1 MTPRYTVM
9 NCLGME
15 RMAAIENVMMPMP
28 HVAKTAVVTG
38 RIVRIGFIL
47 SDDRVLTMTGNGTQS
62 RNECYR
68 KATFS
73 DDFGQTSIRYL
84 VSFQFLTPSTTAIFE
99 GTDGKGRRSARL
111 DR

>member
-28 HVAKTAVVTG
+28 HVAKTAVVT
-38 RIVRIGFIL
+38 VRVVRTGFVL
-47 SDDRVLTMTGNGTQS
+47 KEDRVLTMTGNGTQPGD
-62 RNECYR
+62 ECYR

-73 DDFGQTSIRYL
+73 DDFG
-84 VSFQFLTPSTTAIFE
+84 
-99 GTDGKGRRSARL
+99 
-111 DR
+111 